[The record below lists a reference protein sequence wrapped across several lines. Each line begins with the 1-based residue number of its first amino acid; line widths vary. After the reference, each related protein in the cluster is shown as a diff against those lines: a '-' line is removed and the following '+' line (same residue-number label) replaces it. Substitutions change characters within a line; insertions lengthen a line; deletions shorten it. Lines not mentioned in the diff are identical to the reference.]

1 MKSLF
6 RALAALAAL
15 AIVAP
20 AFAEDAAAPAADGK
34 PVATKSEKKMSKK
47 HAKKQAAK
55 EKAADATPTAK

>member
-1 MKSLF
+1 MKNLF

-20 AFAEDAAAPAADGK
+20 AFADDAPAADGK
-34 PVATKSEKKMSKK
+34 PVAMKTEKKMKK
-47 HAKKQAAK
+47 HHAKKQAAK